1 MNNER
6 IPSPLLYRFRTH
18 TDRFFVGDARNYKC
32 YDGVRGD
39 ETHHSVSV
47 KIADAWTW
55 SGVVSLPSSGER
67 VTTEPFNPGFMTTYL
82 QLM

>member
-1 MNNER
+1 MNEFHLFYFTVFGLTLTV
-6 IPSPLLYRFRTH
+6 SLLVMQGIINAMT
-18 TDRFFVGDARNYKC
+18 
-32 YDGVRGD
+32 
-39 ETHHSVSV
+39 V